1 MISRFK
7 QILSILTIIL
17 MTSCT
22 ARDKAMV
29 VKAYQLENENNP
41 NPIDIEKIKILN
53 TSLVGLS
60 YGDTL
65 EINHLKDVLG
75 INNKIA
81 SNTKTTIR
89 LLDNNVVR
97 YEKIMKLTPKRNHNE
112 YQVKLDS
119 TKIRLE
125 NQLNRLSNLKD
136 EIRDIQLRISELRE
150 SSKKKDPTVKYKMID
165 YYIIASNDSIRI
177 NDTLSI
183 MFGKNEKRSFIKN
196 DRYCDFLGF

>member
-1 MISRFK
+1 MV
-7 QILSILTIIL
+7 
-17 MTSCT
+17 SCT

-29 VKAYQLENENNP
+29 VKAYQFENENNP

-65 EINHLKDVLG
+65 EINHLKDVLEV
-75 INNKIA
+75 NNKIS
-81 SNTKTTIR
+81 SNTKAIIR
-89 LLDNNVVR
+89 LLDSNVVR
-97 YEKIMKLTPKRNHNE
+97 YERILKLNLKHDHNK

-119 TKIRLE
+119 TKMLFE
-125 NQLNRLSNLKD
+125 NQLNKLNDLKD
-136 EIRDIQLRISELRE
+136 ENRDINLRISELRE
-150 SSKKKDPTVKYKMID
+150 SSKKKDSSIKYKMIE
-165 YYIIASNDSIRI
+165 YYIIASNDSVRI

-183 MFGKNEKRSFIKN
+183 IFGKNEKKSFIKN